1 MTYYLEEN
9 EFEGLFSGM
18 KPIIRKL
25 MKQIRIKAW
34 DIEDYYQEG
43 MIILYHLLEE
53 NHPSTNIYTKFKVK
67 YHQRLIDELR
77 HSYAKKRLH
86 DHFVGLDI
94 YECSDW
100 IDAGGST
107 PESELVFNHLLAE
120 VYEGLSAHYQ
130 ELLVRQMRGEEL
142 TRMERYRLR
151 EKIKNILFSRDD
163 D

>member
-43 MIILYHLLEE
+43 MIILHHLLEE

-67 YHQRLIDELR
+67 YHQPLID
-77 HSYAKKRLH
+77 
-86 DHFVGLDI
+86 
-94 YECSDW
+94 
-100 IDAGGST
+100 
-107 PESELVFNHLLAE
+107 
-120 VYEGLSAHYQ
+120 
-130 ELLVRQMRGEEL
+130 
-142 TRMERYRLR
+142 
-151 EKIKNILFSRDD
+151 
-163 D
+163 